1 MATNYYT
8 EADKLIKKQEEEQV
22 ALGEKKKEEV
32 NTQLDQQIAKA
43 ESDVQLKKGDLQRDY
58 EDIVDATAI
67 QKELDRRQIAETM
80 ANLGL
85 TRSGLNAS
93 QQMAVELSAGN
104 KTAAAQRQRQA
115 AVDSLTR
122 SLAEYKMEVENTR
135 RESMNSIDEGVQSSI
150 AQYRADRYKEATD
163 ATSADHKA
171 TLDYNY
177 KMTELGMKQ
186 AENEDKEGKR
196 LINKAFRLASIEEG
210 KTGTDSGG
218 VLEYFDTS
226 TNSVARISRNALIY
240 SLVAQEGLKE
250 TEATELVNA
259 LFDSYAYNPEDA
271 RTKGINHNYT
281 AAKTIGGATSTYN
294 EILLNAMS
302 LPKTPAGVSA
312 YNKRIGAKVT
322 TPEEAREDYAA
333 RILNSGLSAEEISGI
348 FNLAGF
354 SQKELKTYVAKN
366 NAAKAVGAV
375 TGIFG
380 KK

>member
-1 MATNYYT
+1 MADYFS
-8 EADKLIKKQEEEQV
+8 EKDKTVKKY
-22 ALGEKKKEEV
+22 KEDLLAQAETQKTEV

-43 ESDVQLKKGDLQRDY
+43 ESDAALQTKEVERDY
-58 EDIVDATAI
+58 RDIIDTNAI
-67 QKELDRRQIAETM
+67 QKELDKRQIAETM

-85 TRSGLNAS
+85 SRSGLNAT
-93 QQMAVELSAGN
+93 QQTAVELSAGN
-104 KTAAAQRQRQA
+104 KNAAALQQRQA

-122 SLAEYKMEVENTR
+122 SLAEYKMETENTR
-135 RESMNSIDEGVQSSI
+135 REKMNEIDANVQNSVAAYDKDLTEKAI
-150 AQYRADRYKEATD
+150 TAQQQDNEA
-163 ATSADHKA
+163 A
-171 TLDYNY
+171 LDYNY
-177 KMTELGMKQ
+177 KMTELGVKQ

-250 TEATELVNA
+250 TEATKLVNA
-259 LFDSYAYNPEDA
+259 LFDSYTYNPTA
-271 RTKGINHNYT
+271 GKNHNYT

-302 LPKTPAGVSA
+302 LPKTQAGVSA
-312 YNKRIGAKVT
+312 YNERIGAKVT

-333 RILNSGLSAEEISGI
+333 RILNSGLSAEEISEI

-354 SQKELKTYVAKN
+354 SQNELETYVAKN
-366 NAAKAVGAV
+366 NAAKAVAAV